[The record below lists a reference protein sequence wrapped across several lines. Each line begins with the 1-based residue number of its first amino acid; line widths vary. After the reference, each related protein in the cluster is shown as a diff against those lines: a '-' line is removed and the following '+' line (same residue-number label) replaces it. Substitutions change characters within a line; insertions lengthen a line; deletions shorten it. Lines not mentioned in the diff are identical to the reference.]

1 MPPIT
6 LTRVAFASN
15 PTHSQHDL
23 ILQALQGWGDPE
35 QLTDTEAVEMKRLC
49 VKWFGLKKTIPFT
62 LLRARMWKDAIVFSS
77 VVDSGTEHAIIIQ
90 NNHPVDE
97 DSIILYQV
105 NRGHRLIP
113 AEHCTLQYLKH
124 VIDVAVDE
132 CVGDE

>member
-1 MPPIT
+1 MLPIT

-15 PTHSQHDL
+15 PTRSQHDL

-49 VKWFGLKKTIPFT
+49 VKWFGLKKTVPFT
-62 LLRARMWKDAIVFSS
+62 LLMARMWKDAIVFSS
-77 VVDSGTEHAIIIQ
+77 VVDLGTEHAIVIQ
-90 NNHPVDE
+90 DNE
-97 DSIILYQV
+97 DSIILYRV

-113 AEHCTLQYLKH
+113 AEHCALQYLKH